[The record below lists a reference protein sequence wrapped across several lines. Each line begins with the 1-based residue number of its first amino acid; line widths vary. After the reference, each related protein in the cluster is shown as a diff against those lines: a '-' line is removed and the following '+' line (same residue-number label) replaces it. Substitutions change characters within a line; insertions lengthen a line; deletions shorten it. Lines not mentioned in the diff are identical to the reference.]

1 MSGAMFVCQKCHRP
15 LRIESEQGIQGT
27 RHTLQATVQTLSAA
41 VRCLTACLTVYSI
54 ALAESTLLAFRGSF
68 TTDEE
73 TKQRDTRLV
82 DQLADSFLLVQ
93 SARQQQPTN
102 QSQSRPTATQWDRQI
117 ETLTAIFE
125 AASDKCA
132 FEHPFCSS
140 CSDSVREELDNK
152 LSELEQDKRAYTSAL
167 AQLQAAQPV
176 DESGREAEEAAEEEE
191 MRRKE
196 EQLMARLRGL
206 QQERLALEYES
217 QQLDDQ
223 TATLAQ
229 FEASYHT
236 QYQQFLLQYATMQ
249 KQQHL
254 LTLQL
259 QHNTQLLQQ
268 LQHTNVYDD
277 VFHIGYD
284 GHFGTISGF
293 RLGRLPSQ
301 PVDWVETNAALGQ
314 VCLCV
319 HTISRLVSHS
329 FARYRLHPMG
339 NFSRVS
345 RLDEPATLYD
355 LYGSGDSWGPK
366 LFWIRKFEVAM
377 LGLLTCIRELGE
389 YAAAKEKGRFAFP
402 HAIRD
407 DRVGELSIK
416 IQFHGD
422 GKWTKAMKYMLI
434 DVKTLLVWCSAYVQR
449 ENAQQHAIT

>member
-1 MSGAMFVCQKCHRP
+1 MPSTAQD
-15 LRIESEQGIQGT
+15 RIRAGHT
-27 RHTLQATVQTLSAA
+27 RSLTCTSHTTQLAPASLLTLSRA
-41 VRCLTACLTVYSI
+41 RHCCLPSLCLLCV
-54 ALAESTLLAFRGSF
+54 ESTLLAFRGSF

-93 SARQQQPTN
+93 SNRQQQQPSSA
-102 QSQSRPTATQWDRQI
+102 QARPTATQWDKQI

-125 AASDKCA
+125 AASDKCQ
-132 FEHPFCSS
+132 FDHPFCSS

-167 AQLQAAQPV
+167 TQLAATPPL
-176 DESGREAEEAAEEEE
+176 DESSRGEEAAEEEE
-191 MRRKE
+191 MKRKE
-196 EQLMARLRGL
+196 QQLLAKLTTL

-223 TATLAQ
+223 TATLQQ
-229 FEASYHT
+229 FEAAYHS
-236 QYQQFLLQYATMQ
+236 QYQSFLLNYQTIQ
-249 KQQHL
+249 KSQHL
-254 LTLQL
+254 LSLQL
-259 QHNTQLLQQ
+259 QHTTHLLHQ

-319 HTISRLVSHS
+319 HTISRLVSYN
-329 FARYRLHPMG
+329 FTRYRLHPMG

-345 RLDEPATLYD
+345 KLDEPATLYD

-377 LGLLTCIRELGE
+377 QGLLTCIRELGE
-389 YAAAKEKGRFAFP
+389 YASMKEKGRFVFP
-402 HAIRD
+402 HAIKED
-407 DRVGELSIK
+407 KVGELSIK

>member
-1 MSGAMFVCQKCHRP
+1 MCS
-15 LRIESEQGIQGT
+15 
-27 RHTLQATVQTLSAA
+27 
-41 VRCLTACLTVYSI
+41 
-54 ALAESTLLAFRGSF
+54 ESTLLAFRGSF
-68 TTDEE
+68 TTDDD

-93 SARQQQPTN
+93 SSNTRQQQQPSHSSSS
-102 QSQSRPTATQWDRQI
+102 QQSRPTPTQWDRQI

-125 AASDKCA
+125 AASDKCQ
-132 FEHPFCSS
+132 FDHPFCSS

-152 LSELEQDKRAYTSAL
+152 LSELEQDKRAYTQAL
-167 AQLQAAQPV
+167 TQLAGAGEVGEEDEAGRAA
-176 DESGREAEEAAEEEE
+176 GEAAEEEE

-196 EQLMARLRGL
+196 QQLLAKLGTL

-229 FEASYHT
+229 FESAYHA
-236 QYQQFLLQYATMQ
+236 QYQSFLLHYQTMQ
-249 KQQHL
+249 KNQHL

-259 QHNTQLLQQ
+259 AHTTTLLHQ

-319 HTISRLVSHS
+319 HTISRLVGAN
-329 FARYRLHPMG
+329 FTRYRLHPMG

-345 RLDEPATLYD
+345 KLDEPATLYD

-366 LFWIRKFEVAM
+366 LFWIRRFEVAM

-389 YAAAKEKGRFAFP
+389 WAAGKEKGRFSFP
-402 HAIRD
+402 HAIRE
-407 DRVGELSIK
+407 DRVGDLSIK